1 MCCGDILV
9 TSFFMSDLIY
19 LDHSVL
25 GSSGYVFAILFRK
38 TTVSL
43 KKKLSWIPNET
54 RDGKEP

>member
-1 MCCGDILV
+1 LKVIIHCMCCGDILV

-19 LDHSVL
+19 WDHSVL

-43 KKKLSWIPNET
+43 KKRVVMDPQ
-54 RDGKEP
+54 